1 MITRACFYDYF
12 DVDEI
17 STREETV
24 PVQFL
29 VSSFTLASDIHLT
42 HQREDT
48 ETVLQEGNTNSN
60 NPSSSMKDV
69 RAGQTALLPLWAAEP
84 LHQEGFISVTKP
96 PAFELS
102 TFREFKTDSLAPSLF
117 QKSPYF
123 YDSGLRVCRLIGI
136 PTSSGMMSTDGNRL
150 AAQLVRLYQLRYFKI
165 VEAVHKKGFDLSD
178 VREKL
183 VESERFLLDILLAG
197 KAQEIQW
204 HKSVV

>member
-1 MITRACFYDYF
+1 MIAQACFYDYF

-17 STREETV
+17 SMREETV

-48 ETVLQEGNTNSN
+48 ESSFSHDNNTNHEA
-60 NPSSSMKDV
+60 SSMKDV

-84 LHQEGFISVTKP
+84 LHQQGYISVSKP
-96 PAFELS
+96 PTFELS

-123 YDSGLRVCRLIGI
+123 YESGLRICRLIGM
-136 PTSSGMMSTDGNRL
+136 PTSSGMMSAEGSRL

-178 VREKL
+178 IREKL
-183 VESERFLLDILLAG
+183 VESERFLLDIVLAG
-197 KAQEIQW
+197 KAQELQW
-204 HKSVV
+204 HRSSV